1 MKIDSC
7 MTHVLSV
14 YFRCDGDDDCNDD
27 TDEQNCPNGVYKLEP
42 IFSLID
48 LILYVPVN
56 IICHV
61 GTGFPVLNH
70 VL

>member
-1 MKIDSC
+1 
-7 MTHVLSV
+7 MTNVLSV

-42 IFSLID
+42 FFSLFD

-56 IICHV
+56 ILSHV
-61 GTGFPVLNH
+61 GTGLPVLNQI
-70 VL
+70 L